1 MCASA
6 ADTWSA
12 LRAER
17 ARVLHL
23 ERAVLAQRLQL
34 EKEERVR
41 TQLERRKTL
50 LEREIVRARHGV
62 STSKIVDQRSLV
74 GFIIIIQIDGEYIE
88 QKCFTNRTRR
98 VADITL
104 HERYIAT
111 DRVRMAE
118 MVGVGIADL

>member
-1 MCASA
+1 MTSVCASA

-74 GFIIIIQIDGEYIE
+74 GFIYYYYS
-88 QKCFTNRTRR
+88 N
-98 VADITL
+98 
-104 HERYIAT
+104 
-111 DRVRMAE
+111 
-118 MVGVGIADL
+118 